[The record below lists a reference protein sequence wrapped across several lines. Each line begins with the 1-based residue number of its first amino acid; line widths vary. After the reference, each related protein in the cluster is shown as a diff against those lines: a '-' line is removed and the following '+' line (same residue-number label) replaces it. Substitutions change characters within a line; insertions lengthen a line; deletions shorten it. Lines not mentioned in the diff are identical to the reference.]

1 MAAGAAKTIE
11 FTADVEQVGD
21 RLILRFPEASSAALP
36 SRGQVAAAVARAASL
51 RAGLEPLERAADEVM
66 TGMAEAWER
75 LPRSMRPE
83 PRASDGLT
91 WAMRVW
97 RDALEGPAERV
108 PDRLGEVPW

>member
-1 MAAGAAKTIE
+1 MAPLRARLGRLEARLADPALAGHP
-11 FTADVEQVGD
+11 
-21 RLILRFPEASSAALP
+21 RRP
-36 SRGQVAAAVARAASL
+36 AAVARAASL